1 MSEAVPKP
9 SHPLL
14 DRLWHGYVA
23 DVPVARRFT
32 ELCDGSF
39 DNDHIALRSLARDG
53 QGSGLA
59 VFVPVFEQLGWR
71 VVEDYTFP
79 DVHLHA
85 VYLAQRGLP
94 RVFISELD
102 VAALPADARNAVLRT
117 PPDTAPDAAWTA
129 DSAKTDFDALAS
141 WFMASPPPDRVDVE
155 LVARCSQYGAWVMC
169 FGRRVNHFTAT
180 VDDVEAWHRRLR
192 QAGVAMKPE
201 IEGPVIAPGGCG
213 LRQTATAAVNVIVE
227 FSDGSR
233 SPRPYAYFEIAE
245 RKGGFDGFLAGQ
257 ARHLFDQTRG

>member
-1 MSEAVPKP
+1 MSAAWPKP

-32 ELCDGSF
+32 ELCDGGF

-53 QGSGLA
+53 RGSGLE
-59 VFVPVFEQLGWR
+59 VFVPVFEHLGWR
-71 VVEDYTFP
+71 VVDDYSFP
-79 DVHLHA
+79 DVHLNA

-102 VAALPADARNAVLRT
+102 VTALPADACDAVLRT
-117 PPDTAPDAAWTA
+117 PPDAAWSA
-129 DSAKTDFDALAS
+129 DSATTDFDALAS
-141 WFMASPPPDRVDVE
+141 WFRAPPPPDRVDVE

-180 VDDVEAWHRRLR
+180 VDDVEAWHRRLSE
-192 QAGVAMKPE
+192 AGVVMKAE

-213 LRQTATAAVNVIVE
+213 LRQTATAAVNVMVE
-227 FSDGSR
+227 YSDGSS

-257 ARHLFDQTRG
+257 ARNLFDQTKS